1 MQTNNKL
8 SNQKLF
14 NVGVRLVKFAWVIE
28 ILAISIGFLISIIVS
43 YSVYAELNK
52 TDKVLDFGDY
62 SSILVSALPFVLV
75 AVVEAAKIPVAT
87 ALMYAK
93 HFTWRCLFFLGLVLL
108 ATITFET
115 MLNGFERNFS
125 GLNIS
130 IDEQKNESLLLQDK
144 VDVLQARKNE
154 INIINLDTVDGQYR
168 QQVGVANTVYK
179 ETLAS
184 ERQRINK
191 KMATFNNKTNDS
203 KQYYAEIEGLN
214 TKERNIYESWDKER
228 NQLQDRIRSLLNN
241 YVSGTKTDK
250 QKLQK
255 ELDALK
261 AEMEEKVE
269 DASFFTSNEVE
280 KKYRK
285 LIKDKEARLYSVA
298 DRSTG
303 SGALDQQTQSEK
315 QLQDQVQVLGKDYQ
329 KRIDMGRSRI
339 AYLEEKILE
348 STTGNDKV
356 LKNYKRDLTQI
367 TKQTEKLRQ
376 NSVFV
381 AKKEKN
387 RLAEEYD
394 AIQIEVDAINLQI
407 YDISLEQTVIRH
419 NINRLV
425 NSNQIYRLAAYIDNK
440 DQAIDVP
447 KSTVG
452 LVAMVW
458 FSSLA
463 FISAITGV
471 FLAIAGIYTQ
481 RIYSENDDFSMSPQK
496 VTATAATAAVIP
508 NPVSVAPPPE
518 K

>member
-1 MQTNNKL
+1 MQKNNKL

-14 NVGVRLVKFAWVIE
+14 NIGVRLVKFAWVIE
-28 ILAISIGFLISIIVS
+28 
-43 YSVYAELNK
+43 
-52 TDKVLDFGDY
+52 
-62 SSILVSALPFVLV
+62 
-75 AVVEAAKIPVAT
+75 
-87 ALMYAK
+87 
-93 HFTWRCLFFLGLVLL
+93 
-108 ATITFET
+108 
-115 MLNGFERNFS
+115 
-125 GLNIS
+125 
-130 IDEQKNESLLLQDK
+130 
-144 VDVLQARKNE
+144 
-154 INIINLDTVDGQYR
+154 
-168 QQVGVANTVYK
+168 
-179 ETLAS
+179 
-184 ERQRINK
+184 
-191 KMATFNNKTNDS
+191 
-203 KQYYAEIEGLN
+203 
-214 TKERNIYESWDKER
+214 
-228 NQLQDRIRSLLNN
+228 
-241 YVSGTKTDK
+241 
-250 QKLQK
+250 
-255 ELDALK
+255 
-261 AEMEEKVE
+261 
-269 DASFFTSNEVE
+269 
-280 KKYRK
+280 
-285 LIKDKEARLYSVA
+285 
-298 DRSTG
+298 
-303 SGALDQQTQSEK
+303 
-315 QLQDQVQVLGKDYQ
+315 
-329 KRIDMGRSRI
+329 
-339 AYLEEKILE
+339 ILE